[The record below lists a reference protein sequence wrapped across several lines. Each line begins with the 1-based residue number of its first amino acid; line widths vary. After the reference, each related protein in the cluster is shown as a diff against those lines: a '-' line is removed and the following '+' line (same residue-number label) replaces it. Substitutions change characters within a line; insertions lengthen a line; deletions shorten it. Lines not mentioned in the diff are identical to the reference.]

1 MGRYLTL
8 LAEQQRQGGHSSEHG
23 PIKQETALVP
33 IAVRVWACVFMS
45 LLCMDMRF
53 QLVDVDR
60 SVIRLVDVG
69 AFISLP
75 YV

>member
-1 MGRYLTL
+1 MGRYRTL
-8 LAEQQRQGGHSSEHG
+8 LAEQQRQGGYPSEHG

-33 IAVRVWACVFMS
+33 FAVRVWVCIFMS

-53 QLVDVDR
+53 QLVDVVR